1 MPSAAFESQ
10 AAPEPQN
17 ALAPQ
22 TVPEPLVWPQS
33 VVTVVGN
40 PRPGSR
46 TAAAAASVAEL
57 LASELGTPYR
67 IDELIDLVT
76 FAPAIFRGDQ
86 SSKAERTGEAEQTGE
101 AQRAA
106 EVERAALENAV
117 DLVSSASVIV
127 IATPVYKGSYTGLV
141 KSFLDILRP
150 QALAGAVV
158 IPVTVSAAP
167 SHKLLADQHLR
178 PILAELGATT
188 PVPGVILE
196 EHDLEDLQVV
206 LATWIRTNATII
218 QSTTIAL
225 QPVPEPTPTH

>member
-1 MPSAAFESQ
+1 MPSVAFE
-10 AAPEPQN
+10 PQV
-17 ALAPQ
+17 
-22 TVPEPLVWPQS
+22 VPDPPVWPQS

-67 IDELIDLVT
+67 IDELVDLVT
-76 FAPAIFRGDQ
+76 FAPAIF
-86 SSKAERTGEAEQTGE
+86 EREA

-106 EVERAALENAV
+106 LESAI
-117 DLVSSASVIV
+117 DLVTSASVLV
-127 IATPVYKGSYTGLV
+127 LATPVYKGSYTGLL
-141 KSFLDILRP
+141 KSFLDVLPP

-158 IPVTVSAAP
+158 VPVTVSAAP

-178 PILAELGATT
+178 PVLAELGASV

-196 EHDLEDLQVV
+196 ESDLEDLQVV
-206 LATWIRTNATII
+206 LSTWIRTNAAII
-218 QSTTIAL
+218 QATTLAL
-225 QPVPEPTPTH
+225 QPVAEPTPAQ